1 MSGADDIALGNTV
14 RVMANHNYPE
24 EVVVKVV
31 RAYRAQLAH
40 QHEKLFE
47 HRGDG
52 TVWGQL
58 PDGRF
63 VELIEKPQGALH
75 CSTCQCSKLHAQIPV
90 PGNPMSRS
98 WHDNGCQSADAALV
112 KITSMEQLAAE
123 ARKCESLLSSLNGG
137 YGK

>member
-1 MSGADDIALGNTV
+1 MT
-14 RVMANHNYPE
+14 E
-24 EVVVKVV
+24 
-31 RAYRAQLAH
+31 YRAANYCVH
-40 QHEKLFE
+40 CKLGPE
-47 HRGDG
+47 LHLGLEQRCPP
-52 TVWGQL
+52 L
-58 PDGRF
+58 PD
-63 VELIEKPQGALH
+63 LH
-75 CSTCQCSKLHAQIPV
+75 CPTCQCPRLHAQIPV